1 MSVSGT
7 SLLEV
12 RDLTLRFGNVTAFE
26 NVSFDVDRGE
36 LFAVIGPNGAGK
48 TSLFNA
54 LSRVYEPSEG
64 TVRFDGRDL
73 LRLPVTR
80 LASAGIGRTF
90 QNLALFDQLTA
101 LENVLIGR
109 HHLMHA
115 GTLRGG
121 LWLGYARRE
130 EQRHRAAAIQALE
143 FAGVAEYAYTPVG
156 MLPFGVRKRLEVARA
171 LAMEPKL
178 MLLDEPVAGMDIT
191 EREEITELVCRLH
204 AELGL
209 TVLLVEHDMGMVMG
223 IAQRILV
230 LDFGEMIA
238 LGTPAAV
245 QRDERVIRA
254 YLGQEL
260 EPVDAGRT
268 RPAVLASTNGE
279 RRSA

>member
-1 MSVSGT
+1 MSTSAA
-7 SLLEV
+7 SLLDV

-26 NVSFDVDRGE
+26 NVSFNVRRGE

-54 LSRVYEPSEG
+54 LSRVYQPSAG
-64 TVRFDGRDL
+64 SVRFDGRDL
-73 LRLPVTR
+73 LALPVSR
-80 LASAGIGRTF
+80 LAAAGIARTF

-115 GTLRGG
+115 GALRGG
-121 LWLGYARRE
+121 VWFGYARRE
-130 EQRHRAAAIQALE
+130 ERRHRAAAIEALE
-143 FAGVAEYAYTPVG
+143 FAGVAEHAYTPVG
-156 MLPFGVRKRLEVARA
+156 MLPFGVRKQLEVARA

-178 MLLDEPVAGMDIT
+178 MLLDEPVAGMSTT
-191 EREEITELVCRLH
+191 EREEITSLVCRVH
-204 AELGL
+204 SELGL

-223 IAQRILV
+223 IAQRVLV

-238 LGTPAAV
+238 LGTPAEV
-245 QRDERVIRA
+245 QRNERVIRA

-260 EPVDAGRT
+260 EVAAGGLT
-268 RPAVLASTNGE
+268 RPPVLASPDGE